1 MNLVNIL
8 NLEPEY
14 IKDNS
19 EEYFNEGI
27 SNLLDGYFHSNDL
40 LYNFS
45 KSYFATY
52 QESHKKFL
60 EKLLNLVTEKIRD
73 NKHSYLNDNLFDNEK
88 INKKVLAISTLKY
101 DIIPSSFIFISAKS
115 SFTYIST

>member
-8 NLEPEY
+8 NLEPDY

-40 LYNFS
+40 LYNFC

-52 QESHKKFL
+52 
-60 EKLLNLVTEKIRD
+60 
-73 NKHSYLNDNLFDNEK
+73 
-88 INKKVLAISTLKY
+88 
-101 DIIPSSFIFISAKS
+101 
-115 SFTYIST
+115 

>member
-8 NLEPEY
+8 SLEPDY

-40 LYNFS
+40 LYNCS

-60 EKLLNLVTEKIRD
+60 EKFLDLVTEQIID
-73 NKHSYLNDNLFDNEK
+73 NIHY
-88 INKKVLAISTLKY
+88 
-101 DIIPSSFIFISAKS
+101 
-115 SFTYIST
+115 